1 MRVDVH
7 CHIGQRRRQC
17 GDEGRFSFE
26 APGKYASC
34 DSYFSDVMCYGL
46 FMRLARWHFG
56 LGGSSRTSEQEFDT
70 AIERILLD
78 HILGATSID
87 RVVLL
92 AFDQYHTDEGQPLGS
107 RRHLWQYGA
116 DLYVS
121 NTYARQLWRQHPQ
134 RILFGASIHP
144 YRKDGRKT
152 AVDMLEEVAA
162 AGAVLVKWLPL
173 SQNIDGQD
181 PRTVEF
187 LRRAASL
194 GIPVLIHCGCE
205 AALGNMHR
213 RFKDPAPWLSTLRQ
227 LRQEQCTPTVIIAHV
242 ASPPL
247 WPVTSARTLHTLV
260 DALTGEFADAPL
272 YADLA
277 GMTMV
282 NKAVWLKKLA
292 RMPEIHHK
300 LVHGSDF
307 PIPPFPIVFWPQ
319 LRQQYKAIRR
329 LKSWLDQDIAVKA
342 ALGFPESV
350 LNRAGE
356 LLAERIRLA
365 DSLAGLV

>member
-7 CHIGQRRRQC
+7 CHIGQRRRLC
-17 GDEGRFSFE
+17 GDDGRFSFE
-26 APGKYASC
+26 APGKHASC
-34 DSYFSDVMCYGL
+34 DSYFSDVLYDGA

-56 LGGSSRTSEQEFDT
+56 LGGSRSSEEEFDAT
-70 AIERILLD
+70 VERILLD
-78 HILGATSID
+78 HILNAKSID
-87 RVVLL
+87 RVILL
-92 AFDQYHTDEGQPLGS
+92 AFDQYHTDDGQSLGS
-107 RRHLWQYGA
+107 RRHLRQHGS

-121 NTYARQLWRQHPQ
+121 NTYARQLWLRHPR

-144 YRKDGRKT
+144 YRRDGRKT
-152 AVDMLEEVAA
+152 AVDMLQEVAA

-181 PRTVEF
+181 PRTIEF
-187 LRRAASL
+187 LRCAASL
-194 GIPVLIHCGCE
+194 GIPLLIHCGCE
-205 AALGNMHR
+205 AALGNMHP
-213 RFKDPAPWLSTLRQ
+213 RFKDPAPWLRTLRQ
-227 LRQEQCTPTVIIAHV
+227 LRQERCTPTVIIAHV

-247 WPVTSARTLHTLV
+247 WPVTSARTLHILLE
-260 DALTGEFADAPL
+260 ALTGEFADAPL

-292 RMPEIHHK
+292 QMPDIHHK

-319 LRQQYKAIRR
+319 LRHRYKVIRE
-329 LKSWLDQDIAVKA
+329 LESWLDQDIAVKT

-350 LNRAGE
+350 FERAGE
-356 LLAERIRLA
+356 LLAGRIRLA
-365 DSLAGLV
+365 DRLAGLV

>member
-7 CHIGQRRRQC
+7 CHIGQRRRLC
-17 GDEGRFSFE
+17 GDDGRFSFE
-26 APGKYASC
+26 APRKYAPC
-34 DSYFSDVMCYGL
+34 DSYFSDVMYYGA

-56 LGGSSRTSEQEFDT
+56 LGGSRSSEEEFDAT
-70 AIERILLD
+70 VERILLD
-78 HILGATSID
+78 HILNAKSID
-87 RVVLL
+87 RVILL
-92 AFDQYHTDEGQPLGS
+92 AFDQYHTDDGQSLGS
-107 RRHLWQYGA
+107 RRHLWQHGS

-121 NTYARQLWRQHPQ
+121 NTYARQLWLRHPR

-144 YRKDGRKT
+144 YRRDGRKT
-152 AVDMLEEVAA
+152 AVDMLQEVAA

-173 SQNIDGQD
+173 SQNISGQD
-181 PRTVEF
+181 PRTVDF
-187 LRRAASL
+187 LRCAASL
-194 GIPVLIHCGCE
+194 GIPLLIHCGCE
-205 AALGNMHR
+205 AALGNMHP
-213 RFKDPAPWLSTLRQ
+213 RFKDPAPWLRTLRQ
-227 LRQEQCTPTVIIAHV
+227 LRQERCTPTVIIAHV

-247 WPVTSARTLHTLV
+247 WPVTSARTLHTLLE
-260 DALTGEFADAPL
+260 ALTGEFADAPL

-292 RMPEIHHK
+292 QMPEIHHK

-319 LRQQYKAIRR
+319 LRHQYKVIRE
-329 LKSWLDQDIAVKA
+329 LKSWLDQDIAVKT

-350 LNRAGE
+350 FDRAGE

-365 DSLAGLV
+365 DRLAGLV